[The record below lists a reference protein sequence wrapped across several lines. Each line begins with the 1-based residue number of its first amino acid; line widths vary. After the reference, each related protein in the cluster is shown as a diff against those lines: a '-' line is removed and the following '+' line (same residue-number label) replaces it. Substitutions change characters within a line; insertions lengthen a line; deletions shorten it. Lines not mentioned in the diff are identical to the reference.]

1 MEKLGRCLLYIF
13 ALCCAFLM
21 TSIGILTMS
30 AGDMKQGRE
39 ELETYLDDTD
49 DKMIMYVDGVDKG
62 EQSIDAESLVN
73 SYTIDRIDRDSDTL
87 YLNTIQRHRNN
98 VTPIP
103 MPIPIHF

>member
-21 TSIGILTMS
+21 ASIGILTMS

-62 EQSIDAESLVN
+62 EQSIDAESLSN
-73 SYTIDRIDRDSDTL
+73 SYTIDHIDKDSDTI
-87 YLNTIQRHRNN
+87 YLNTIQRHKGT
-98 VTPIP
+98 VILI
-103 MPIPIHF
+103 PIPIHF